1 MNVLA
6 GALSDTY
13 SREEA
18 ILDGQLVD
26 VSETAAK
33 LGYRCQ
39 VAVTATLWHKYIDNP
54 PELFEETKQR
64 RVWDMLWLLRFAIL
78 PVNRTSHFNLTPGK
92 PIAVKVTALADPD
105 DYSEAAITIMLP
117 GEN

>member
-6 GALSDTY
+6 SALSDTY

-26 VSETAAK
+26 VSETAVK
-33 LGYRCQ
+33 IGYRCQ
-39 VAVTATLWHKYIDNP
+39 VAVTAALWNKYVENP
-54 PELFEETKQR
+54 PERFEEAKKR
-64 RVWDMLWLLRFAIL
+64 RVWNMLWLLRFATL
-78 PVNRTSHFNLTPGK
+78 PVNRTSHFNLTHGQ

-105 DYSEAAITIMLP
+105 DYAEAAITIMLP
-117 GEN
+117 GED